1 MIVYG
6 DPQYEESLVTLVQ
19 QLGQRIASLLEGSG
33 DKGGGE
39 RLQHLR
45 DALVLAGQLEQA
57 AYDAFD
63 APRQQD
69 YNTSLHEV
77 TAQVGMAFYSTWA
90 GQNGLDPGSIDPG
103 ENLSRALAYLGAGG
117 VPPDT
122 RVTVKVPE
130 GFAFYTLYPEQYC
143 AAALRW
149 LVDHPILE
157 RKSVV
162 VVGVRSIGTTLAAA
176 VSATLRAHG
185 WDVSSLTVRPTGHPF
200 QREAYVSPEQVAGAE
215 WGLVVDEGPGLSG
228 SSMAAVGQAL
238 VRAGLPRE
246 KISLLPA
253 HGNEP
258 GNAASEEVRAWWSG
272 TPRYVVP
279 LEEMRFGGLALAEA
293 LGVWLTSRDE
303 SDPVIQV
310 EDVSGGQWR
319 RLLYRN
325 SSTWPHVCAPFER
338 TKYLCTT
345 RSGRRV
351 LFKFEGLCG
360 APGDVATTAEL
371 VESRL
376 AEGSAQG
383 WTAEPLGVVNGFI
396 ATLWVEG
403 TPLGPEDC
411 SPDLLRHM
419 GQYIVAVAGPQ
430 LNVAQYEASTRR
442 LAEMLYWNTW
452 EALGE
457 EVAER
462 TRHGVDDLR
471 ASGYSSGS
479 YGDGRMAPHEWI
491 RSHDGRLVK
500 ADSAGH
506 AWDHT
511 CIGTQPVA
519 WDIAGAMVEWG
530 LDEEGSRTLLQA
542 FYSAGGDA
550 IPPSAL
556 AFYRMAYAAFRAGQ
570 CHMCA
575 NMAVHDP
582 AEQAR
587 LWAAYDRYKEQL
599 AGLLRR
605 PGRV

>member
-1 MIVYG
+1 M
-6 DPQYEESLVTLVQ
+6 P
-19 QLGQRIASLLEGSG
+19 
-33 DKGGGE
+33 
-39 RLQHLR
+39 
-45 DALVLAGQLEQA
+45 
-57 AYDAFD
+57 
-63 APRQQD
+63 
-69 YNTSLHEV
+69 
-77 TAQVGMAFYSTWA
+77 
-90 GQNGLDPGSIDPG
+90 PG
-103 ENLSRALAYLGAGG
+103 A
-117 VPPDT
+117 

-149 LVDHPILE
+149 LADHAISE

-162 VVGVRSIGTTLAAA
+162 VVGIRSIGTTLAAA
-176 VSATLRAHG
+176 VAAALRAQG
-185 WDVSSLTVRPTGHPF
+185 WDVASLTARPTGHPF
-200 QREAYVSPEQVAGAE
+200 QREAYVAPERVAGAE

-228 SSMAAVGQAL
+228 SSMSAVGQAL

-246 KISLLPA
+246 KISFLPA
-253 HGNEP
+253 HVNEP
-258 GNAASEEVRAWWSG
+258 GSAASEEVRAWWLN

-279 LEEMRFGGLALAEA
+279 LEEMRFGGLALPES
-293 LGVWLTSRDE
+293 LGAWLTSRDG

-319 RLLYRN
+319 RLLYQD
-325 SSTWPHVCAPFER
+325 SSMWPHASAPFER

-371 VESRL
+371 VESQL
-376 AEGSAQG
+376 AERSSRG
-383 WTAEPLGVVNGFI
+383 WTPEPLGVVNGFV
-396 ATLWVEG
+396 ATRWVAG
-403 TPLGPEDC
+403 VPLGLEDC
-411 SPDLLRHM
+411 SPDLLRHI
-419 GQYIVAVAGPQ
+419 GQYIAAMSGLG
-430 LNVAQYEASTRR
+430 LNVEQYEASTSR

-462 TRHGVDDLR
+462 TRHRVDDSR
-471 ASGYSSGS
+471 ASGYSFGS

-511 CIGTQPVA
+511 CIGAQPVA
-519 WDIAGAMVEWG
+519 WDIAGAIVEWG
-530 LDEEGSRTLLQA
+530 LDEEGSRTLLEA
-542 FYSAGGDA
+542 FYEAGGDP
-550 IPPSAL
+550 IPPAAL
-556 AFYRMAYAAFRAGQ
+556 TFYRMAYAAFRAGQ

-575 NMAVHDP
+575 NMAAHDP

-599 AGLLRR
+599 AALL
-605 PGRV
+605 